1 MKTQIVI
8 LFISMIMLQMFV
20 QIEGGFWG
28 SLWEGV
34 KSVVGKRGLRN
45 LDDLDDLDL
54 DHLFD
59 SDVSDADLRLL
70 KQMFR

>member
-1 MKTQIVI
+1 MKTQVVI
-8 LFISMIMLQMFV
+8 LLISMIMMQVLV
-20 QIEGGFWG
+20 PTEGGFWG

-34 KSVVGKRGLRN
+34 KSVIGKRGLRN
-45 LDDLDDLDL
+45 LEDLDDSD
-54 DHLFD
+54 DLFD